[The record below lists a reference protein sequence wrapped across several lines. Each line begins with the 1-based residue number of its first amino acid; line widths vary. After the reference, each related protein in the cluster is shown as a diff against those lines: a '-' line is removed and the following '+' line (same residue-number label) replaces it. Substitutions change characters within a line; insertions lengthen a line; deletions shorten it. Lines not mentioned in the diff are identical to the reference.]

1 MSEDLA
7 TVVTVSDRSAAGER
21 QDGSGPVAVARL
33 EAAGFRTNL
42 RIVPDGAE
50 SVAAALREAVAA
62 GTRVIITSGGTGIGP
77 RDLTPEG
84 TRLVITREVEG
95 IAELLRLRAIEVA
108 PHAALGR
115 GTAGVVGQTLIINL
129 PGSPKA
135 VDEGLDVVLP
145 LLPHALSQLSGGDH

>member
-1 MSEDLA
+1 MSSTLA

-21 QDGSGPVAVARL
+21 EDRSGPVAVERL
-33 EAAGFRTNL
+33 VAAGYRVEL
-42 RIVPDGAE
+42 RVVPDGAD
-50 SVAAALREAVAA
+50 SVAEALRAAVAA
-62 GTRVIITSGGTGIGP
+62 GSRLVLTTGGTGLGP

-84 TRLVITREVEG
+84 TRLVITREVPG
-95 IAELLRLRAIEVA
+95 LAELLRLRAVEVA

-115 GTAGVVGQTLIINL
+115 GIAGVVGESLVVNL

-135 VDEGLDVVLP
+135 VTEGLDVVLP